1 MNMLNKYSHFFWEDN
16 KAQCE
21 TLIQSHLNRKF
32 IPSRRKENIP
42 FQVTAVLCWVK
53 SGNTEDDKEAQQQTL
68 KLLLPF
74 NAFILFYLFGQLTQY
89 QQLICQH
96 INQETIKIPPFLLAA
111 YLHTPNAYTSTQL
124 NCSLMMSFCPL
135 CFSRQWR
142 GPCRGHVSATGCQ
155 EAAQLRPAG
164 CSCQNSERWG
174 TTWRRNTTGP
184 WRWISSEEL
193 VTAQPAGGPLLRP
206 SAPSLAR
213 SWSTSKTP
221 QITAW
226 KTAPWA
232 CRAQRAVSASRKAR
246 AWANGRSGA
255 ARGCVGSVGWL

>member
-21 TLIQSHLNRKF
+21 TLIQSHFNRKF
-32 IPSRRKENIP
+32 IPSWRKENIP

-53 SGNTEDDKEAQQQTL
+53 SGNTEDDKETQQWTL

-74 NAFILFYLFGQLTQY
+74 NAFILFFLIWTTFTISSVNLSTHKSRDNQNPALFIACILTY
-89 QQLICQH
+89 TKLLFFNTTELHLI
-96 INQETIKIPPFLLAA
+96 NEDLL
-111 YLHTPNAYTSTQL
+111 
-124 NCSLMMSFCPL
+124 SFCPL
-135 CFSRQWR
+135 CFSRLWR
-142 GPCRGHVSATGCQ
+142 GPCRGHVSAMGCQ

-213 SWSTSKTP
+213 SWSTWKTP
-221 QITAW
+221 QITA
-226 KTAPWA
+226 
-232 CRAQRAVSASRKAR
+232 
-246 AWANGRSGA
+246 
-255 ARGCVGSVGWL
+255 